1 MGGIVAIRMAIDTIN
16 AKGVVPGATFRFIS
30 ENTSPTDPA
39 TTIFAATSILSDNVT
54 AVISNISPNMTSVVA
69 LLASKFKIPQCSF
82 GYNSLAQKA
91 MFPYLFRTDT
101 SGKLLCDAVL
111 IFVGTQKWL
120 NIVILFNGDSESAHL
135 ATYLET
141 KARNSTL
148 FKNIILS
155 QTLYNETNNSTDL
168 GELPESLAYLTGAVM
183 VLIGKPE
190 QQVASLQAAK
200 AHNLIDHNH
209 VFIALGAYEI
219 NEIFRSLPN
228 DSRVSVRDFDGLIM
242 VDTPWNLTGLPA
254 YDDFLAEY
262 RTQPNSSFGGRVDP
276 ADLSYRQPKAY
287 SCMMMIAYGIN
298 QALNNYPNGRSAG
311 LDDLG
316 NIATGVFLKTA
327 NMTQLTFNT
336 GWTGPAGFME
346 VDRNGELT
354 VGNHQFYF
362 LQNGS
367 AVFFAMHW
375 GNDSNLTI
383 ITPPVYFGGSTQAP
397 VFEPIICT
405 NPSYTDPG
413 GVFMVSVAGFWM
425 ACSFIV
431 MIAVIWNR
439 NVREIRASS
448 PLFACVELIGLMMA
462 YATVLIEVA
471 KPTTAICILRPTLAI
486 FAYVLVLGGIIAK
499 NFSFLRLRCASISHR
514 SLHPISLIIPR
525 RIYRV
530 FRNKYALQTAIRDS
544 QLMRMV
550 TSILF
555 IVMVPYLVWMIADP
569 PRPTVSFQ
577 SGFRVCASGYRIP
590 GLETSPF
597 LFAIFIYCLGLGVWA
612 GYLAYKTRRVGKQ
625 WSESRTIGYVTY
637 NLTFCAALA
646 APLYFVSSIES
657 LASFYMYNSVVMFA
671 ATFTLFI
678 LFLPSMMHLVN
689 PPKKS
694 SSSKRMDEGRSHSR
708 ARFTELNE
716 PSEPT
721 VQAYEGELAVR
732 TRRKLWPD
740 LSPWKMK
747 KVVLVP
753 SKKLLILVD

>member
-1 MGGIVAIRMAIDTIN
+1 MLLSAVNTRTRVATAAYFWVLALITTAAFVPRVAAEPSNSTGISIPNTTNSTNTIVNIGILQPDLASVLGNKTAASVMGGIVAIRMAIDTIN

-111 IFVGTQKWL
+111 IFVGTQKWP

-346 VDRNGELT
+346 VDRNGQSSFISQIWRVNCRVGEFFVLFLYSSGFSVSDALPSPLT
-354 VGNHQFYF
+354 RVNFLFAVASRNHQFYF

-397 VFEPIICT
+397 VFEPIICP

-439 NVREIRASS
+439 NVREIRASRQVDR
-448 PLFACVELIGLMMA
+448 LVI
-462 YATVLIEVA
+462 AT
-471 KPTTAICILRPTLAI
+471 I
-486 FAYVLVLGGIIAK
+486 F
-499 NFSFLRLRCASISHR
+499 
-514 SLHPISLIIPR
+514 
-525 RIYRV
+525 
-530 FRNKYALQTAIRDS
+530 
-544 QLMRMV
+544 
-550 TSILF
+550 
-555 IVMVPYLVWMIADP
+555 
-569 PRPTVSFQ
+569 
-577 SGFRVCASGYRIP
+577 
-590 GLETSPF
+590 
-597 LFAIFIYCLGLGVWA
+597 
-612 GYLAYKTRRVGKQ
+612 
-625 WSESRTIGYVTY
+625 
-637 NLTFCAALA
+637 
-646 APLYFVSSIES
+646 
-657 LASFYMYNSVVMFA
+657 
-671 ATFTLFI
+671 
-678 LFLPSMMHLVN
+678 
-689 PPKKS
+689 
-694 SSSKRMDEGRSHSR
+694 
-708 ARFTELNE
+708 
-716 PSEPT
+716 
-721 VQAYEGELAVR
+721 
-732 TRRKLWPD
+732 
-740 LSPWKMK
+740 
-747 KVVLVP
+747 
-753 SKKLLILVD
+753 